1 MKRVDERLIPWLA
14 LVPPFV
20 ALGLQ
25 LSLWSVIAP
34 FSWFLFFPAV
44 FISSWIGGLRPGLV
58 ATAISAS
65 VAWYFF
71 VVPRYVLFKGATN
84 TLLTLTVFVVMGILF
99 SVFHERLRRANAR
112 AAESLTESRL
122 SNEALVASNQRV
134 VDLLERTRQLDAVK
148 TEFFANISHEL
159 RTPLTLILLPLER
172 LITALAPDN
181 PHLAELESARQ
192 NAQLLIAHVNNLLDA
207 AKLDAGGVELHY
219 ADADLVRLT
228 RLTSSFFESR
238 AVDRDIGFSVVT
250 PEKLPAQVDP
260 EQIRR
265 VLLNLLG
272 NAFIFTPDGGTIRV
286 EVTEGDGGTA
296 IVGVADSGPGV
307 PAEEREQIFARFHQ
321 GKDRA
326 GRSTAGTGLGL
337 SIVRDVVT
345 LHGGT
350 VTVGEAPEGGALFT
364 VVLPT
369 SAPPEVSVGGA
380 ETLPWDDVDLPPERV
395 GVFPRT
401 PAAASGAGSGRAVV
415 LIVED
420 NPDLNELIAI
430 TLRDRYAVVSAFD
443 GREGVELARTHRP
456 DVIVTDVMM
465 PVMGGDELV
474 DLVRADRDLAT
485 TPILVVSARAD
496 ESGRMKLLNAGANDY
511 LVKPFNIAELQV
523 RIANLVALHR
533 AENALLGD
541 AVRDL
546 ADQRSEQALEINDQI
561 VQGLSSA
568 AYAVERG
575 DIATAGRAVSTT
587 LDAARKVIAD
597 LTPVRPHLVPVDTVA
612 PPVDAG
618 DTVSPA
624 PAGPVRVVIADDT
637 ADIRTTIRSVL
648 ETMTDVVVVGEAT
661 NGVEAVEAV
670 TELQPD
676 LLLLDLSMPVM
687 TGMEALVKIRAA
699 TPGTRVVVLSGYGR
713 DQAAVDALAA
723 GASAYVEKG
732 GSTRRLV
739 SLVADLFPGR
749 VRVTGGRAAPA
760 ASPDAAG
767 SARQA
772 QDTADLVA
780 VYVHEL
786 KNPLAVATGIA
797 ELLAEPDGRAD
808 QAVTTEMLDRLIRSL
823 GRMNRLVD
831 SLTEANRIGAGN
843 LSLAIEPVDLVELT
857 RTTISEGAQALG
869 GRQVNLVAASPV
881 IAPVDPFRI
890 RQVIEN
896 LLSNAVKFSP
906 AGSAVEVEV
915 LGDPSTASIRVTDQ
929 GSGVPAEKQEM
940 LFQKYER
947 LGSAVPGI
955 GLGLYLSREI
965 ARAHHGDLAY
975 CGGSVSTFVLT
986 LPRLTTAVT

>member
-1 MKRVDERLIPWLA
+1 MKRVDERFIPWLA

-84 TLLTLTVFVVMGILF
+84 TLLTLTVFVVMGVLF

-112 AAESLTESRL
+112 AADALTESRL
-122 SNEALVASNQRV
+122 SNEALVTSNQRI
-134 VDLLERTRQLDAVK
+134 VDLLERTRKLDAVK

-172 LITALAPDN
+172 LIAVLAPDD
-181 PHLAELESARQ
+181 PHRAELEAARR
-192 NAQLLIAHVNNLLDA
+192 NAQLLLAHVNNLLDA

-219 ADADLVRLT
+219 AEVDLVRLT
-228 RLTSSFFESR
+228 RLTASFFESR
-238 AVDRDIGFSVVT
+238 AVDRDIGLSVIT
-250 PEKLPAQVDP
+250 PESLMAQVDP
-260 EQIRR
+260 AQIRR
-265 VLLNLLG
+265 VLLNLLS
-272 NAFIFTPDGGTIRV
+272 NAFIFTPDGGAVRV
-286 EVTEGDGGTA
+286 EVTADGGT
-296 IVGVADSGPGV
+296 VALQVVDSGPGV
-307 PAEEREQIFARFHQ
+307 PVEEREVIFERFHQ
-321 GKDRA
+321 GKERD

-337 SIVRDVVT
+337 SIVHDVVA

-364 VVLPT
+364 IVLPAT
-369 SAPPEVSVGGA
+369 APPDTQVGTA
-380 ETLPWDDVDLPPERV
+380 EMLPWDEVALPPEPV
-395 GVFPRT
+395 GVLPRT
-401 PAAASGAGSGRAVV
+401 AADPSTVLGDDRAVV
-415 LIVED
+415 LVVED

-430 TLRDRYAVVSAFD
+430 TLRDRYQVHSAYN
-443 GREGVELARTHRP
+443 GQEGIDLARTHRP

-465 PVMGGDELV
+465 PVLGGEELV
-474 DLVRADRDLAT
+474 DLVRADSDLAT
-485 TPILVVSARAD
+485 TAILVVSARAD
-496 ESGRMKLLNAGANDY
+496 EAGRMKLLSAGANDY

-533 AENALLGD
+533 AESALLGE

-597 LTPVRPHLVPVDTVA
+597 LSPARPHLVPVPSEA
-612 PPVDAG
+612 PLLAADEPDNSEKRG
-618 DTVSPA
+618 Q
-624 PAGPVRVVIADDT
+624 VRAVIADDT
-637 ADIRTTIRSVL
+637 ADIRSTIRAVL
-648 ETMTDVVVVGEAT
+648 ETLTDVEVVGEAA
-661 NGVEAVEAV
+661 NGLEAVEAV
-670 TELQPD
+670 AALHPD

-687 TGMEALVKIRAA
+687 TGMQALARIRAA
-699 TPGTRVVVLSGYGR
+699 TTSTKVVVLSGYGR

-723 GASAYVEKG
+723 GAAAYVEKG

-739 SLVADLFPGR
+739 TLIADLFPGR
-749 VRVTGGRAAPA
+749 VRVTGRPPDANAGSVQAVAAP
-760 ASPDAAG
+760 
-767 SARQA
+767 SAE
-772 QDTADLVA
+772 DPADLVA

-808 QAVTTEMLDRLIRSL
+808 ADANTEMLASLTRSL

-843 LSLAIEPVDLVELT
+843 LSLAIEPVDLVELI
-857 RTTISEGAQALG
+857 RTTISESAATLG
-869 GRQVNLVAASPV
+869 DRSVNLVADGPV

-906 AGSAVEVEV
+906 AGTGVDVRVQADQSKV
-915 LGDPSTASIRVTDQ
+915 SINVTDL
-929 GSGVPAEKQEM
+929 GSGVPTEKQAL
-940 LFQKYER
+940 LFRKFER
-947 LGSAVPGI
+947 LGSGVPGI

-965 ARAHHGDLAY
+965 ARAHNGDLAY
-975 CGGSVSTFVLT
+975 CGGPTSSFVLT